1 MREGK
6 VSYWKVPILYIMYSI
21 KIKHVKL
28 KICTINSKVMCTINS
43 TIITKITKLSL
54 SCDA

>member
-21 KIKHVKL
+21 KIKRVKL

>member
-1 MREGK
+1 MGEGK

-28 KICTINSKVMCTINS
+28 KMCTINSKV
-43 TIITKITKLSL
+43 ITKITKLSL